1 MGVTS
6 PVLRDWL
13 QLPERLNDKQ
23 TIRKIRRG
31 DIVAFE
37 MLFRRYYA
45 VLCQWAHHYLHDRDA
60 SEEVVQDLF
69 YHLWRDHASLSIRI
83 SVKSYLYRAVSNNC
97 MMILRNQSRRAAIE
111 SDLAR
116 ETQIRESQPSD
127 ALENKEIMEIVN
139 RTLEELPERPATIFR
154 MSRYEGMKYREIA
167 EKLSISIKTVE
178 ANMGKALEMF
188 RKNLQEY
195 N

>member
-1 MGVTS
+1 M
-6 PVLRDWL
+6 
-13 QLPERLNDKQ
+13 
-23 TIRKIRRG
+23 
-31 DIVAFE
+31 
-37 MLFRRYYA
+37 
-45 VLCQWAHHYLHDRDA
+45 LCQWAHHYLHDRDA